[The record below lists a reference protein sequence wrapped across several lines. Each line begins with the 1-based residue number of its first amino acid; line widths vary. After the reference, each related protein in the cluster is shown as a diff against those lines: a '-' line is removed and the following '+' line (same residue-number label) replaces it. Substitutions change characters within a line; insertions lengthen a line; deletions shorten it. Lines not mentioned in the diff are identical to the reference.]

1 VSAAPA
7 SSSGPAAS
15 RREWEATTRNR
26 FPTALTAAV
35 LTTLL
40 FLAGC
45 GGFPDDAVVLL
56 ANADGSVGEVEV
68 ANAGKSQVLSKV
80 NEGTELR
87 GPKQAPGEVFVAKQE
102 DVDKV
107 FGKAIAASPEPPVR
121 FLIYFESGGAVLTSE
136 SEQQLPK
143 ILEAIGARPAPEVDI
158 SGHADRA
165 GSTELNNKLALERAQ
180 AVRERIVA
188 IGVDPA
194 RISVSSHGENNPLI
208 PTEDD
213 VAEPRNRR
221 VEVVVK

>member
-1 VSAAPA
+1 MTP
-7 SSSGPAAS
+7 
-15 RREWEATTRNR
+15 NR
-26 FPTALTAAV
+26 FPAALTAAI
-35 LTTLL
+35 LATLL
-40 FLAGC
+40 LLAGC
-45 GGFPDDAVVLL
+45 GGLPDNAVVLL

-87 GPKQAPGEVFVAKQE
+87 AKQAPGEVFVAKQE

>member
-1 VSAAPA
+1 MTGLYPSLAR
-7 SSSGPAAS
+7 PAAIL
-15 RREWEATTRNR
+15 A
-26 FPTALTAAV
+26 AL
-35 LTTLL
+35 LL
-40 FLAGC
+40 LAGC
-45 GGFPDDAVVLL
+45 EAFPDSAVVLL
-56 ANADGSVGEVEV
+56 ANADGSVGQVEV
-68 ANAGKSQVLSKV
+68 ANAGKTQVLSKV
-80 NEGTELR
+80 NEGSELKA
-87 GPKQAPGEVFVAKQE
+87 KQPPGEVFVAKQE

-121 FLIYFESGGAVLTSE
+121 FLIYFETGGSVLTPE

-158 SGHADRA
+158 SGHADRT